1 MISRLFRVY
10 LGMALWCAV
19 VWLAFYGLNVG
30 KIEPIDGTEM
40 LTKGQICV
48 SASCDKPSQV
58 QLPHFVPFVFEK
70 GVVLQNYVFG
80 FQFHGTIEG
89 VYAVYIPRVRHD
101 ARLMVNGSVIRTA
114 ESDGRRWNRPILATI
129 PQSVL
134 RIGHNEIALE
144 VVSIAQE
151 GAELQPF
158 YVGPRELLQSAYHL
172 RFLTTVFVAQFS
184 TGLMAIMAAVFLI
197 IFLFSRQEQMYFFL
211 FASCVF
217 SAILSYN
224 FALDTS
230 WIDYKLWTLIWMLA
244 TPAFVLSLAMFIRF
258 SVGFDVGPIE
268 KTIGMG
274 LLVAVIVGAFLPEE
288 YVYRYALWMNFGT
301 AGSAMLVTSWFWC
314 HSDGFQRRDFLVM
327 FVCMSLAMGFGYYLM
342 YMLLWPQPS
351 RTQHLFAFMP
361 FTMVFMCLWLLLSR
375 FVRSLDDFR
384 ALSLSQE
391 KTIASKTAEL
401 EQSYKK
407 LAMIEGRQ
415 AAYRERQ
422 RIMLDLH
429 DGLGGQ
435 LTNALAYMENN
446 GHEDLVLRDALEHA
460 LQDLGLMLDSMET
473 EDSVAT
479 LLGMLRMRLEP
490 LVAQYGLAFDWQIEA
505 DPALPQAGP
514 SQNLNLLRIVQ
525 EAITNAIKH
534 AKAKTIKVKAH
545 RSSISISDDGVGFL
559 QKHPTNGKPGYG
571 LINMRKRAEQL
582 GAVFTL
588 DSGPKGTTIE
598 LTWPAKDVND
608 KAEGTSNA

>member
-1 MISRLFRVY
+1 MTSRLFQVFV
-10 LGMALWCAV
+10 GMSIWCSV
-19 VWLAFYGLNVG
+19 VWFAFYSLNIG
-30 KIEPIDGTEM
+30 KIEPIEGAE
-40 LTKGQICV
+40 LLKKGQIC
-48 SASCDKPSQV
+48 APISCDKPSQV
-58 QLPHFVPFVFEK
+58 QLPHFVPFAFQK
-70 GVVLQNYVFG
+70 GVVLQNYAFG
-80 FQFHGTIEG
+80 FQFDGAIEG

-101 ARLMVNGSVIRTA
+101 VRLMVNGSVIRTA
-114 ESDGRRWNRPILATI
+114 ESDGRRWNRPIFSTI

-134 RIGHNEIALE
+134 RVGHNEISLE

-158 YVGPRELLQSAYHL
+158 YVGPRELLQSAYQF

-184 TGLMAIMAAVFLI
+184 TGLMVIMSAVFLI

-211 FASCVF
+211 FSSCVF

-230 WIDYKLWTLIWMLA
+230 WINYKLWTLIWMFA
-244 TPAFVLSLAMFIRF
+244 TPAFVHSLAMFIRF

-268 KTIGMG
+268 KTIGIG
-274 LLVAVIVGAFLPEE
+274 LLIAVGLGTLLPEE
-288 YVYRYALWMNFGT
+288 YIYRYALWMNFGT

-314 HSDGFQRRDFLVM
+314 HSDGFQRRDFVVM

-342 YMLLWPQPS
+342 YMLLWPEPS

-401 EQSYKK
+401 AESYKK
-407 LAMIEGRQ
+407 LAIIEGRQ
-415 AAYRERQ
+415 AAHRERQ

-446 GHEDLVLRDALEHA
+446 GHEDLVLRNALEHA

-473 EDSVAT
+473 EGSVAT

-490 LVAQYGLAFDWQIEA
+490 LVAQYGLAFDWQIET
-505 DPALPQAGP
+505 DPALPNSGP

-534 AKAKTIKVKAH
+534 AQAKTIKVQV
-545 RSSISISDDGVGFL
+545 RQTSISISDDGVGFSQEHSL
-559 QKHPTNGKPGYG
+559 NEKLGYG
-571 LINMRKRAEQL
+571 LISMRKRAEQL

-588 DSGPKGTTIE
+588 NSDASGTTIALNWTE
-598 LTWPAKDVND
+598 
-608 KAEGTSNA
+608 